1 MNAYQQKWLN
11 VLHNANLPGWE
22 IEARGEDIFIEMP
35 HITDLKVIRD
45 NLPQTLGLMS
55 LDIDVLKE
63 RLNFVFHNGH
73 EQFEY
78 LLNPTEAD
86 LNKE

>member
-11 VLHNANLPGWE
+11 VLHNAHLPGWK
-22 IEARGEDIFIEMP
+22 IEARGEDIFIDMP

-55 LDIDVLKE
+55 LDIDIAKE
-63 RLNFVFHNGH
+63 RLNFIFHNGH

-86 LNKE
+86 LSKE

>member
-45 NLPQTLGLMS
+45 KLPQTLGLMS

-63 RLNFVFHNGH
+63 RHNFVFHNGH